1 MKRLLLLLLLIVTT
15 IGHVGAVTGNIDS
28 LFHYMRLSEHYEQ
41 QTEARIARLEA
52 RLGQSGAD
60 TYAVYDELF
69 GMTRSYHYDRAYKY
83 VQHLSDEAQH
93 RQDPNKIAHA
103 EICKGFLYLSAG
115 LFKEGYDLLSRI
127 NVAGLERSVVVDYYT
142 TYARL
147 LYDMADYTQEDLRK
161 QYVDEGNRLTRSA
174 LQYLTPRDTAMYW
187 RCKALYDQHMGMTD
201 RSIARYQQALK
212 DSRIGDHDRA
222 ICLSTIASLYAS
234 KGNTSAEMEYMI
246 EAAIA
251 DIRSSTKETV
261 AMRIVAE
268 RLYGEGDLDRAVA
281 CIKHAETD
289 AQFYNARHR
298 QVEISQILPIIEQE
312 HIRRL
317 REWNLRVNIAL
328 ACLAVLLV
336 VMLIGGYFYL
346 RRNRQLKQARQTI
359 EQMNESLLLANRVKE
374 EYIASFLCWQSSF
387 LSDMQKYQRH
397 VKRAAEQKQW
407 QDLVQVP
414 KSLDASLKREHFNR
428 QFDQMFLRIFPHY
441 VSDFNALLR
450 PDSRIELAEGE
461 LLNTDLRIAAL
472 IRLGIH
478 QNEVIAQV
486 LDYSINTIYAY
497 KTKLR
502 NRTDLSNEEFEK
514 RIMAIPSWE

>member
-1 MKRLLLLLLLIVTT
+1 MIITTALLCVVLLCN
-15 IGHVGAVTGNIDS
+15 AQQNIDS
-28 LFHYMRLSEHYEQ
+28 LLHYMERVDHYEA
-41 QTEARIARLEA
+41 QTEQRITQLEEQLA
-52 RLGQSGAD
+52 KRGVD
-60 TYAVYDELF
+60 NYAVYDELF
-69 GMTRSYHYDRAYKY
+69 ALSKSYHYDRAFAYA
-83 VQHLSDEAQH
+83 QHLMDEAMVAGD
-93 RQDPNKIAHA
+93 RDKIAHA
-103 EICKGFLYLSAG
+103 QVCKSFLYLSAG
-115 LFKEGYDLLSRI
+115 LFKECDDLLGDVDTTGLSRD
-127 NVAGLERSVVVDYYT
+127 VLLDYYI

-147 LYDMADYTQEDLRK
+147 LYDLADYNHVDLRQK
-161 QYVDEGNRLTRSA
+161 YVDEGNRMTIGA
-174 LQYLTPRDTAMYW
+174 LHYLTPQDTAMYW
-187 RCKALYDQHMGMTD
+187 RCMALYDQHRGMTE
-201 RSIARYQQALK
+201 RSISRYQLALQ
-212 DSRIGDHDRA
+212 DSRICEHDRA
-222 ICLSTIASLYAS
+222 ICLSTIASLYAALRDS
-234 KGNTSAEMEYMI
+234 VAVKQYMI

-251 DIRSSTKETV
+251 DIQSATKETV

-268 RLYGEGDLDRAVA
+268 RLYREGDLEHAVA
-281 CIKHAETD
+281 CIKFAQAD

-312 HIRRL
+312 NIRRL
-317 REWNLRVNIAL
+317 RQQNLRINIVL
-328 ACLAVLLV
+328 ICLAVLLV
-336 VMLIGGYFYL
+336 LLAVGLVFYL
-346 RRNRQLKQARQTI
+346 RHNRQLKQARLTI
-359 EQMNESLLLANRVKE
+359 EQMNSNLMLANRVKE
-374 EYIASFLCWQSSF
+374 EYIASFLCWQSEF

-414 KSLDASLKREHFNR
+414 KAVDANLKREHFNR

-450 PDSRIELAEGE
+450 PESRIVLGEGE

-502 NRTDLSNEEFEK
+502 NRTDLSNEEFER